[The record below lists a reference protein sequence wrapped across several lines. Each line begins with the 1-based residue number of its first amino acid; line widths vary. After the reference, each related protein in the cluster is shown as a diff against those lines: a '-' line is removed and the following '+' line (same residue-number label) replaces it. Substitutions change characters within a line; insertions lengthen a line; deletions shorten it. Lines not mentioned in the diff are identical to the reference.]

1 MNRSRAD
8 LAWRLLATAV
18 LDVVNPFLLIALAL
32 YVSIGYT
39 LTLLMPVTID
49 EWVTL
54 FWLTSIVTLLGLT
67 VRARLR
73 WKRGSTSAGAFSRK
87 ALLPLI
93 PLLVVAPA
101 FLAEFAHPT
110 MQVRN
115 HGDIHVAYIH
125 QLLYETTP
133 IENVFAAGYPA
144 GYHWLFH
151 APIAPI
157 VHVTGFSPPSIASLI
172 NVIAILSSFV
182 WIGKTLQVL
191 ELGRPRTLGFGF
203 MILLVYFSVNITS
216 AFSLA
221 GHIFSGTYTPYAY
234 DIMLLPD
241 ANPHLHSV
249 LAKVM
254 NFQSLTLGIMIFTA
268 ALCACLKT
276 VKQSGQLSTLVLVSA
291 SGIAAAAVREI
302 AALYIVVMLLG
313 GFAVLI
319 AFEWLRATNRKN
331 YPRTFLTEYARQISP
346 LHLLLW
352 FAISLAFSLPLLHYN
367 LEILSVFSSGRPYG
381 LSIPN
386 LKMIIAALLL
396 FIPFFVAQCYWALQ
410 QRERRQLYLQFCCLV
425 GLLLTT
431 LLTLPDA
438 NQYKGVYFLAMLM
451 ALSSLSALRRMREG
465 GNRFWRRFANM
476 ASALFIVLVL
486 TQIAYVTGGFWNKV
500 INYGETGYR
509 FVDTHVE
516 YSDDVRG
523 RLPAYLWIRDNAA
536 YDALVVLQLAP
547 GKYSNLFHERMLY
560 VRLLQTHF
568 AASILPYHERAAAL
582 DAIYSA
588 DTSLENYGQLLD
600 RMQDELPSHQ
610 FYAVVKDEEVSPDVM
625 SARGAALVFEHDSD
639 GANVYLL
646 NPEPRR

>member
-1 MNRSRAD
+1 MNLSKVD
-8 LAWRLLATAV
+8 LAWRLLATVV
-18 LDVVNPFLLIALAL
+18 LDIFNPFLLIALVL
-32 YVSIGYT
+32 FVSIGYI
-39 LTLLMPVTID
+39 LTLLMPVTIN
-49 EWVTL
+49 EWLTI
-54 FWLTSIVTLLGLT
+54 FWLMSIVTLVGLSY
-67 VRARLR
+67 RARLQ
-73 WKRGSTSAGAFSRK
+73 WKRAISTALPFSRT

-93 PLLVVAPA
+93 PLLVLVPA
-101 FLAEFAHPT
+101 IMAEFAHPT

-125 QLLYETTP
+125 QLLYEATP

-144 GYHWLFH
+144 GYYWLYH
-151 APIAPI
+151 AVIATA
-157 VHVTGFSPPSIASLI
+157 VHITGFSPPSIASLI
-172 NVIAILSSFV
+172 NVIAIVSGFV
-182 WIGKTLQVL
+182 WIGKTLRLL

-216 AFSLA
+216 TISLA
-221 GHIFSGTYTPYAY
+221 GHIFSGTYASYAY
-234 DIMLLPD
+234 DIMLLPG

-268 ALCACLKT
+268 ALYACVKT
-276 VKQSGQLSTLVLVSA
+276 VKQGARISTLLLISA

-319 AFEWLRATNRKN
+319 AFEWLCATNRKN
-331 YPRTFLTEYARQISP
+331 YPQSLVTEYFRQISP
-346 LHLLLW
+346 LNLFLW
-352 FAISLAFSLPLLHYN
+352 FALSLALSLPLLHYN
-367 LEILSVFSSGRPYG
+367 LENLSVFSSGRPYG

-386 LKMIIAALLL
+386 VKMLIAALLL
-396 FIPFFVAQCYWALQ
+396 FIPFFVIQCYWALQ

-438 NQYKGVYFLAMLM
+438 NQYKGVYFLAGLM
-451 ALSSLSALRRMREG
+451 ALSSLSALKRMREG

-476 ASALFIVLVL
+476 ISALLFLLVL

-500 INYGETGYR
+500 INYGDAGYR
-509 FVDTHVE
+509 FVGAHVE
-516 YSDDVRG
+516 YTDDVRG
-523 RLPAYLWIRDNAA
+523 RLPAYLWIRDHTA
-536 YDALVVLQLAP
+536 YDALVVLPLTP

-560 VRLLQTHF
+560 VRLLQLHF
-568 AASILPYHERAAAL
+568 AASDLPYHERAAAL
-582 DAIYSA
+582 DAIYNE
-588 DTSLENYGQLLD
+588 DTSLEDYDHLLD
-600 RMQDELPSHQ
+600 RMRYELPGRQ

-625 SARGAALVFEHDSD
+625 AARGAALVFEHESD

-646 NPEPRR
+646 NPEPGR